1 MKTKGEHIAESWFAS
16 RGWKMA
22 AFQSDM
28 MVKYLEGYS
37 GILNAPTGSGK
48 TYAMFMPVLADHFNR
63 TEKKRRKD
71 TGLKIL
77 WITPLKALTTDIHR
91 ALQEACDETGV
102 GWKVGSRTGDT
113 SVRERKL
120 QKKELPDVLL
130 ITPESLHVLF
140 TQKDHH
146 QLFKTLDVVVV
157 DEWHELMGN
166 KRGVQTELALSR
178 LRSLRN
184 DLRIWGIS
192 ATIGN
197 LNEALMVISGLPVTG
212 RRMTIV
218 RADDEKQIEVRS
230 LMPGRLE
237 TLPWAGH
244 IGVRLLSEV
253 IPVIE
258 SSRSTL
264 IFTNTRSQAE
274 IWYRNI
280 IEAYP
285 ELSGLIAMHHGSLD
299 KKVRAWV
306 EEALHQG
313 TLKAVVCTSSLD
325 LGVDFRPVETIIQVG
340 SPKSIARFIQRAGRS
355 GHRPGAVSRI
365 YFLPTNSL
373 ELIEASALK
382 SALAAGATEDRVP
395 FVNSFDVLIQYL
407 VTVAIGGGFMPSDL
421 YKEVRSTYSY
431 QQLTEAEW
439 GWMIDFITTGGQT
452 LHAYDEFR
460 KAEFEDGRIVIN
472 ERGIANRHKMNMG
485 TIVSEA
491 MVNVRM
497 NNGKKLGSV
506 EEYFISHLKPGDVFW
521 FSGRNLELVSF
532 RGMTATVQPSGRTDG
547 VIPRWMGGRMSLSSN
562 FSSFLRSELHKASGQ
577 IYDTPELK
585 KLQPLL
591 ELQNE
596 RSSIPAKDQLLIEQ
610 IRSEEGTHI
619 LVYPFEGRQVHEG
632 LSALLAWRIS
642 RYVPVTFSIA
652 MNDHGF
658 ELLTDRE
665 LDISEILKRE
675 DLFTTQDLVEDIQR
689 SLNATEMARRKFR
702 EIAAISGMIFK
713 GYPGKA
719 VTTRHLQMSSG
730 LIFDVLREHEPDGLL
745 IRQCYEEV
753 FDQQLEEQRLR
764 DALHRICSQEIV
776 VTNPELPTP
785 FAFPIMVDRLREQLS
800 NESLTERINKMAEI

>member
-1 MKTKGEHIAESWFAS
+1 MKTIGEDIVDTWFAS
-16 RGWKMA
+16 RGWLMA
-22 AFQSDM
+22 PFQSEM
-28 MVKYLEGYS
+28 MGRYLDGYS

-48 TYAMFMPVLADHFNR
+48 TFAMFMPVLADHFNR
-63 TEKKRRKD
+63 ESKAGKGKK
-71 TGLKIL
+71 GLKVL
-77 WITPLKALTTDIHR
+77 WITPLKALTADINR
-91 ALQEACDETGV
+91 ALQEACDETGI

-113 SVRERKL
+113 SARERRI

-130 ITPESLHVLF
+130 ITPESLHLLF

-146 QLFKTLDVVVV
+146 KLFSTLDVVVV

-178 LRSLRN
+178 LRSIN
-184 DLRIWGIS
+184 ADLRTWGIS

-197 LNEALMVISGLPVTG
+197 LEEAMMVVSGLPLSG
-212 RRMTIV
+212 RKLTIV
-218 RADDEKQIEVRS
+218 KAGTEKVIEVSS
-230 LMPGRLE
+230 LMPERID

-280 IEAYP
+280 IESYP
-285 ELSGLIAMHHGSLD
+285 QLAGLIAMHHGSLD

-306 EEALHQG
+306 EDALHAG
-313 TLKAVVCTSSLD
+313 SLKAVVCTSSLD

-355 GHRPGAVSRI
+355 GHSPGAISKI

-373 ELIEASALK
+373 ELVESSALK
-382 SALAAGATEDRVP
+382 SALKAKATEDRVP
-395 FVNSFDVLIQYL
+395 CVNSFDVLIQYL
-407 VTVAIGGGFMPSDL
+407 VTIAVGGGFKPAEL
-421 YKEVRSTYSY
+421 LKEVRSTYSF
-431 QQLTEAEW
+431 QELTGKEW
-439 GWMIDFITTGGQT
+439 NWILDFITTGGQT
-452 LHAYDEFR
+452 LHAYDEFH
-460 KAEFEDGRIVIN
+460 KAVIEEGQIVVRD
-472 ERGIANRHKMNMG
+472 RGVANRHKMNIG
-485 TIVSEA
+485 TIVSET

-497 NNGKKLGSV
+497 NNGKKLGTV

-532 RGMTATVQPSGRTDG
+532 RGMTATVQPSGRTSG
-547 VIPRWMGGRMSLSSN
+547 VVPRWMGGRMSLSSS
-562 FSSFLRSELHKASGQ
+562 FSSFLRAELNKVSLGAF
-577 IYDTPELK
+577 DTPELHRLK
-585 KLQPLL
+585 PLL
-591 ELQNE
+591 DLQNE
-596 RSSIPAKDQLLIEQ
+596 RSVIPAEGQLLIEQ
-610 IRSEEGTHI
+610 ICTDEGTHI

-642 RYVPVTFSIA
+642 RFVPVTFSIA

-658 ELLTDRE
+658 ELLTDRD
-665 LDISEILKRE
+665 LDISSLIEE
-675 DLFTTQDLVEDIQR
+675 HDLFTPDDLVEDIQR

-702 EIAAISGMIFK
+702 EIAAVSGMIFK

-719 VTTRHLQMSSG
+719 VKTKHLQMSSS

-753 FDQQLEEQRLR
+753 FDQQLEEKRLR
-764 DALHRICSQEIV
+764 EALIRISGQEIV
-776 VTNPELPTP
+776 VTTPKLPTP
-785 FAFPIMVDRLREQLS
+785 FAFPIMVDRLREQLT
-800 NESLTERINKMAEI
+800 NESLTERIQKMAEI